1 MKQIYRNR
9 YKETDIIIGT
19 PVGNTDNIQ
28 VKEAVKQ
35 STIFGAIM
43 YCAETSAV
51 NSIGEEVKYRYG
63 KRNIRM
69 PVFMGDIATAGK
81 VGKV

>member
-43 YCAETSAV
+43 YCAE
-51 NSIGEEVKYRYG
+51 N
-63 KRNIRM
+63 
-69 PVFMGDIATAGK
+69 PQLTALEK
-81 VGKV
+81 K

>member
-1 MKQIYRNR
+1 MVKRLSIKSTLKALYEMKQIYRNR

-43 YCAETSAV
+43 YCAE
-51 NSIGEEVKYRYG
+51 N
-63 KRNIRM
+63 
-69 PVFMGDIATAGK
+69 PQLTALEK
-81 VGKV
+81 K